1 MFRRITLRAKPVQA
15 VFRRN
20 LVDAEIKVPKRA
32 IPEKP
37 DIDGPSAS
45 LRNGVKGQ
53 KTFPSG
59 SARKNFFKEFPK
71 ALQALIAIG
80 AIMVFWPMAT
90 VGISKFKNSVPT
102 DDTAAVKIGANGATT
117 VDIPQT
123 YAHIDKPEEDEDE

>member
-1 MFRRITLRAKPVQA
+1 MLRRITLRAKPVQA

-20 LVDAEIKVPKRA
+20 FFDAEVKVPKRA
-32 IPEKP
+32 TEKP

-45 LRNGVKGQ
+45 LSNGMKGQ

-59 SARKNFFKEFPK
+59 SARKNIFRELPK
-71 ALQALIAIG
+71 AVQALIAVG

-102 DDTAAVKIGANGATT
+102 DDTAAVRIGANGATT
-117 VDIPQT
+117 VAIPQT
-123 YAHIDKPEEDEDE
+123 YAHIDKPAEDEDE

>member
-20 LVDAEIKVPKRA
+20 LVDAEIKVPKRPIA
-32 IPEKP
+32 EKP

-45 LRNGVKGQ
+45 LSNGMKGQ

-59 SARKNFFKEFPK
+59 SARKNFFRELPK
-71 ALQALIAIG
+71 AVQALIAVG

-123 YAHIDKPEEDEDE
+123 YAHIDKPAEDEDE